1 LADRLRAL
9 DVPFERKHPE
19 GVGRGDSMTSLLFE
33 HFVVLMLENRSF
45 DHLFGYLGIGEGLK
59 RAASNYLTPG
69 DKTSQAFSSRQ
80 GGDYTAIG
88 QGPSHSLKETNMQL
102 FGVTKPSASV
112 AAGAPPLNGFV
123 ASFKTALTYDL
134 KRAPTTSELQQ
145 VMNCFDPVQIPV
157 LSTLAKSFVLCDHW
171 FADVPGP
178 TMPNRAFVHAATSQG
193 YTYNANWKPK
203 FDCKTLYD
211 RINAV
216 PSRSWRSYY
225 HDQDDIVELYPY
237 LKKDATNHVLFE
249 SNFVNDVAGD
259 ELATYSFITPAFI
272 GSPQHP
278 ANSMHAPADVRP
290 AEKLIADVYG
300 ALRAQPDVWKKTLL
314 IILFDEHGG
323 YYDHVA
329 PPATVSPDG
338 IAGRTDQPFLVSF
351 DFKRLGLRVPAI
363 LVSPWFKPTVD
374 STVYSHSTIP
384 GSIIEALQLGDFL
397 TERDAKA
404 AKLTEKY
411 LVNDGSRTWRTDT
424 PDLTVP
430 VQPQELD
437 MMQRELL
444 DGTVHL
450 DPHPSQRN
458 TLRTKDIQDPAQ
470 AKAFMRT
477 QIAKHLEHFFASKGR
492 RQLASKLSAEDQP
505 PSVTI
510 SPSRISELRG
520 SEKRAKRGVR
530 P

>member
-1 LADRLRAL
+1 
-9 DVPFERKHPE
+9 
-19 GVGRGDSMTSLLFE
+19 MTKLLFE

-45 DHLFGYLGIGEGLK
+45 DHLFGYLGVGDGLPPGG
-59 RAASNYLTPG
+59 ATNYLKPL
-69 DKTSQAFSSRQ
+69 DKTSGTFSSRK

-102 FGVTKPSASV
+102 FGVTKPTAGV
-112 AAGAPPLNGFV
+112 AAGPPLLNGFV
-123 ASFKTALTYDL
+123 ASFETALRYDL
-134 KRAPTTSELQQ
+134 KRPPTTSELQQ
-145 VMNCFDPVQIPV
+145 VMNCFDPVQLPA
-157 LSTLAKSFVLCDHW
+157 LSALAKGFVLCDRW

-203 FDCKTLYD
+203 FNCKTLYD
-211 RINAV
+211 RINAD

-249 SNFVNDVAGD
+249 SNFVSDVAND
-259 ELATYSFITPAFI
+259 NLPTYSFITPAFI

-290 AEKLIADVYG
+290 AEKLVADVYG
-300 ALRAQPDVWKKTLL
+300 ALRSQPDVWKKTLL
-314 IILFDEHGG
+314 IVLFDEHGG
-323 YYDHVA
+323 YFDHVP

-338 IAGRTDQPFLVSF
+338 IAGRTDQPFLVPF

-363 LVSPWFKPTVD
+363 LVSPWFKAAVD

-384 GSIIEALQLGDFL
+384 GSVIDALNLPGGFL
-397 TERDAKA
+397 TQRDKTA
-404 AKLTEKY
+404 AKLTARSY
-411 LVNDGSRTWRTDT
+411 LVDDGSKVWRTDT

-430 VQPQELD
+430 PQPQSLD
-437 MMQRELL
+437 DMQRELL
-444 DGTVHL
+444 AGTVNL
-450 DPHPSQRN
+450 DPHPEQRN
-458 TLRTKDIQDPAQ
+458 PLRTKDIQDPEQ
-470 AKAFMRT
+470 AKRFMRT
-477 QIAKHLEHFFASKGR
+477 QIIEAHPGIFASNG
-492 RQLASKLSAEDQP
+492 QPHVAAKLSADDQSATP
-505 PSVTI
+505 AI

-520 SEKRAKRGVR
+520 SANLPAKGER